1 MFGNHFFQRLKGLLV
16 KVGLS
21 LSFGCMRLNY
31 RSLGANMLCSFKQA
45 LKRFLKLNQRSINAL
60 FKQSLIPYIDLSW
73 ACDPSLRAFDM
84 L

>member
-1 MFGNHFFQRLKGLLV
+1 MFGNHFFQKLKGLLV

-31 RSLGANMLCSFKQA
+31 RSLGTKMLCSFKQA
-45 LKRFLKLNQRSINAL
+45 LKRFLKLNHAL

-73 ACDPSLRAFDM
+73 ACDPGLRVFDM